1 LGVRPRAILDANM
14 YEHSWHFSFGSP
26 IFDTT
31 SALFVELHAA
41 GTLLTVFLFT
51 DSETV
56 NAFAT

>member
-1 LGVRPRAILDANM
+1 M